1 MKIARL
7 IPHSQ
12 KQGINLAGINRLF
25 YTGIIY
31 TVVSTATAENNNDN
45 EEPPPPVAARH
56 IIQPLNPPIL
66 VFLFPIY
73 YGEQ

>member
-7 IPHSQ
+7 IPDLQ
-12 KQGINLAGINRLF
+12 KQGINLAVINRLF

-31 TVVSTATAENNNDN
+31 AMVSTATAENENDN
-45 EEPPPPVAARH
+45 EEPPPVAAIH
-56 IIQPLNPPIL
+56 IIQTLNPLIS